1 MRDSSWKIDLG
12 IVAIGIILGMIG
24 IGLVGYSTAQ
34 IQTSS
39 IEKRF
44 TTCVNS
50 IPELDNLRYSNG
62 RQISYDII
70 GCPITNIVIHDWQ
83 DINVIDKA
91 SVTNTLSAKGYIE
104 KEEISSDSIAVGEG
118 K

>member
-1 MRDSSWKIDLG
+1 MRAFITYIAIIFSMFV
-12 IVAIGIILGMIG
+12 IVSCISLAN
-24 IGLVGYSTAQ
+24 AQ

-62 RQISYDII
+62 RQLSYDII
-70 GCPITNIVIHDWQ
+70 GCPITNVVIHDWQ
-83 DINVIDKA
+83 DVNVIDKT
-91 SVTNTLSAKGYIE
+91 SITSTLSAKGYIE
-104 KEEISSDSIAVGEG
+104 KEEITSDVIPLPSET

>member
-1 MRDSSWKIDLG
+1 MTDKPVL
-12 IVAIGIILGMIG
+12 IVLAIIIIPTVLVFG
-24 IGLVGYSTAQ
+24 GLYAVAQ

-62 RQISYDII
+62 RQVSYDII
-70 GCPITNIVIHDWQ
+70 GCPITNVVIHNWQ
-83 DINVIDKA
+83 DV
-91 SVTNTLSAKGYIE
+91 SVLEKSSITNTLATKGYIE
-104 KEEISSDSIAVGEG
+104 KEEISSDSIAVGES

>member
-1 MRDSSWKIDLG
+1 MRAFITYIAIIFSMFV
-12 IVAIGIILGMIG
+12 IVSCISLAN
-24 IGLVGYSTAQ
+24 AQ

-62 RQISYDII
+62 RQVSYDII
-70 GCPITNIVIHDWQ
+70 GCPITNVVIHNWQ
-83 DINVIDKA
+83 DV
-91 SVTNTLSAKGYIE
+91 SVLEKSSITNTLATKGYIE
-104 KEEISSDSIAVGEG
+104 KEEISSDSIVVGES

>member
-1 MRDSSWKIDLG
+1 MRAF
-12 IVAIGIILGMIG
+12 IVLLFTWIVFMSIGC
-24 IGLVGYSTAQ
+24 VVYVNAQ

-70 GCPITNIVIHDWQ
+70 GCPVTNVIIHDWQ
-83 DINVIDKA
+83 DVNVIDKA

-104 KEEISSDSIAVGEG
+104 KEEISSDNIAVGES

>member
-1 MRDSSWKIDLG
+1 MITIQYLV
-12 IVAIGIILGMIG
+12 IVTICILI
-24 IGLVGYSTAQ
+24 LVGCIMYIVNATAQ

-62 RQISYDII
+62 KQISYDII
-70 GCPITNIVIHDWQ
+70 GCPVTNVVIHDWQ
-83 DINVIDKA
+83 DVNVIDKA

-104 KEEISSDSIAVGEG
+104 KEEISSDSIAVGES

>member
-1 MRDSSWKIDLG
+1 MITIQYLV
-12 IVAIGIILGMIG
+12 IVTICILI
-24 IGLVGYSTAQ
+24 LVGCIMYIVNATAQ

-44 TTCVNS
+44 TTCINS
-50 IPELDNLRYSNG
+50 IPELDNMRYSNG

-70 GCPITNIVIHDWQ
+70 GCPITNVVIHDWQ
-83 DINVIDKA
+83 DVNVLDKT
-91 SVTNTLSAKGYIE
+91 SITNTLSVKGYIE
-104 KEEISSDSIAVGEG
+104 KEEIASDVIPLPSET